1 MKRAWLWI
9 FGLLLAG
16 IVCGVYFLIK
26 NINSE
31 DSIVIINGDNVSIRG
46 KISFQLNDMG
56 KMEPVIIE
64 EGRLVLY
71 RSADTLPSLIVN
83 QGECFRWDKNLNLYK
98 VGTFDTSKTNDEL
111 ARFYGIKSKNR

>member
-1 MKRAWLWI
+1 MKKFWLCI
-9 FGLLLAG
+9 SGLLLVA

-31 DSIVIINGDNVSIRG
+31 DSIVIINGDNVTIRG

-56 KMEPVIIE
+56 KMEPVVIE

-71 RSADTLPSLIVN
+71 RSGDTLPNLRIRP
-83 QGECFRWDKNLNLYK
+83 GECFRWDKNLNLYK

-111 ARFYGIKSKNR
+111 AKFYGIKSKNR